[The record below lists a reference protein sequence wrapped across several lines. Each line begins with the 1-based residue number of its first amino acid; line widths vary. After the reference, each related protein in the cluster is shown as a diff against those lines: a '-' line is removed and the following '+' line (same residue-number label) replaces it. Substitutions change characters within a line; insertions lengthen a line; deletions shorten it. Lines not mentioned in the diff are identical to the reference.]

1 MSTEK
6 EGKKEKHKT
15 LEKPSKTVLFR
26 DDYDPAKLGLQTLDQ
41 FQLENMKVLKL
52 CVINVLL
59 VEKLWISIKIKDMG
73 QPNNIPNNST
83 IHLYFCVN
91 SVVKRDWVFDF
102 S

>member
-26 DDYDPAKLGLQTLDQ
+26 DDYNSSKLGLQTVDQ

-59 VEKLWISIKIKDMG
+59 LKKWLTLIRIKDMG
-73 QPNNIPNNST
+73 QQKNIVNNTST
-83 IHLYFCVN
+83 HLYFCVN
-91 SVVKRDWVFDF
+91 SLVKGG
-102 S
+102 